1 METACFNSIVTSP
14 ESDGQLK
21 VVISCRT
28 IFAIN
33 KKRKAVLMSVRM
45 GLLKLKNFN
54 ELYVNFLRTL
64 RKASVILE
72 FMN

>member
-1 METACFNSIVTSP
+1 MKTSYFNSVVTSP

-33 KKRKAVLMSVRM
+33 KKRKVR
-45 GLLKLKNFN
+45 KNGTI
-54 ELYVNFLRTL
+54 ET
-64 RKASVILE
+64 
-72 FMN
+72 

>member
-33 KKRKAVLMSVRM
+33 KKRKAELMSVRM
-45 GLLKLKNFN
+45 GLLKVKSKTEALIKVTGRNGA
-54 ELYVNFLRTL
+54 LLQGGR
-64 RKASVILE
+64 
-72 FMN
+72 

>member
-1 METACFNSIVTSP
+1 MKTSCFNSVVTSP

-33 KKRKAVLMSVRM
+33 KKRKAELMSVRM
-45 GLLKLKNFN
+45 GLLKLKSKT
-54 ELYVNFLRTL
+54 EALI
-64 RKASVILE
+64 KVIVRNGALL
-72 FMN
+72 

>member
-33 KKRKAVLMSVRM
+33 KKRKAELMSVRM
-45 GLLKLKNFN
+45 GLLKLKNFS
-54 ELYVNFLRTL
+54 ELYV
-64 RKASVILE
+64 KPA
-72 FMN
+72 

>member
-28 IFAIN
+28 IFA
-33 KKRKAVLMSVRM
+33 KKQKAK
-45 GLLKLKNFN
+45 GQ
-54 ELYVNFLRTL
+54 
-64 RKASVILE
+64 
-72 FMN
+72 